1 MQPATI
7 PRRQIGVAPRF
18 TVVFEESCARVVRMA
33 DWVTVET
40 VCFTADRMRRAAYNI
55 ASEIAEALNSTFA
68 DPGPVLPLPAPRVFT
83 SFLGAH
89 NYAARAGG
97 TVRRTGYW
105 TWAVE

>member
-1 MQPATI
+1 MQPASI

-33 DWVTVET
+33 DWMTVEVVPVT
-40 VCFTADRMRRAAYNI
+40 GHSTRRAAYRA
-55 ASEIAEALNSTFA
+55 ASDIAEALNGA
-68 DPGPVLPLPAPRVFT
+68 DPDPVLPLSAAPRAFT